1 MLVFMDELPRIRRQ
15 LPQQQESVMT
25 LGQYIK
31 QLRTDMELSQP
42 QFAERMQVEQSYL
55 SKLENDK
62 STPSNEVFRQLLSAL
77 SMDVDAFM
85 SGLKDKG
92 NMASLRQ
99 IPDLDSWY
107 ASQQVTSEHKQRK
120 LLYSA
125 MLLIA
130 LGSAVFYIGFQKIL
144 LPERL
149 YEYRSEGVVLA
160 GEPED
165 IFSVWHQF
173 TDTPEQREIKKR
185 EMHQRESIKIILTYT
200 YQGRQFTTSDGDNR
214 RLYRQV
220 VSSEREQTRIG
231 NVLMQFFGLLS
242 TIAGLVLLIIE
253 PKLSRQSR

>member
-15 LPQQQESVMT
+15 LPQQQETVMT

-107 ASQQVTSEHKQRK
+107 ASQQITSEYKQRA

-125 MLLIA
+125 MMLIA
-130 LGSAVFYIGFQKIL
+130 LGVAVFYTGFQKVL

-165 IFSVWHQF
+165 IFTVWARLAN
-173 TDTPEQREIKKR
+173 TPEQREIKKQ
-185 EMHQRESIKIILTYT
+185 EMHKRKSVETVLTYT
-200 YQGRQFTTSDGDNR
+200 YKGTEFTTTIGENK
-214 RLYRQV
+214 RLFRQV
-220 VSSEREQTRIG
+220 VTSNRQQSRLA
-231 NVLMQFFGLLS
+231 NVLMQFFGLLA
-242 TIAGLVLLIIE
+242 TMAGLVLLIIE